1 MKDYNKRN
9 YYSCD
14 ELFNYIE
21 SSLAGARDT
30 YNSFAKVYGRMTLNK
45 EAYERIIRSFDKMFD
60 KINPWSTEFQM
71 EEASEP
77 FVMPRGGEAEEYIF

>member
-1 MKDYNKRN
+1 
-9 YYSCD
+9 
-14 ELFNYIE
+14 
-21 SSLAGARDT
+21 
-30 YNSFAKVYGRMTLNK
+30 MTLNK

-77 FVMPRGGEAEEYIF
+77 L